1 MFMMLWR
8 CCSRLLAFFPVHQW
22 LTLFS
27 VGEPLPHQSAKQR
40 DYQNALWWISLR
52 LVSLS
57 LSRFSLIFAHTSQL
71 ISDILFPSAFPLA
84 WPSSSRRSIGI
95 HRLLWRLGAG
105 AGLVH
110 GRTEGATVPAVQ
122 WPASIGSIVIDGVV
136 LLFLVLVVVEL
147 FLLLLLVGQRSML
160 VVYISHTNW
169 PSIRIQSK
177 PSCVARS
184 KRVNAPRRE
193 EKRSVCIEM
202 AQIKKKNRRNELFS
216 HGTRFAGQRR
226 AVQRAPRGEQ
236 EKEDYWGNSSQQKTV
251 TSAVH
256 CGAARYKFVLN
267 ARINLIKRF
276 LHILRLLPFTHNW
289 SVCMSWHRSL

>member
-1 MFMMLWR
+1 M
-8 CCSRLLAFFPVHQW
+8 
-22 LTLFS
+22 
-27 VGEPLPHQSAKQR
+27 
-40 DYQNALWWISLR
+40 
-52 LVSLS
+52 
-57 LSRFSLIFAHTSQL
+57 
-71 ISDILFPSAFPLA
+71 
-84 WPSSSRRSIGI
+84 
-95 HRLLWRLGAG
+95 
-105 AGLVH
+105 
-110 GRTEGATVPAVQ
+110 PAVQ

-147 FLLLLLVGQRSML
+147 FLLLLVGQRSML

-236 EKEDYWGNSSQQKTV
+236 EKEDY
-251 TSAVH
+251 
-256 CGAARYKFVLN
+256 
-267 ARINLIKRF
+267 
-276 LHILRLLPFTHNW
+276 
-289 SVCMSWHRSL
+289 